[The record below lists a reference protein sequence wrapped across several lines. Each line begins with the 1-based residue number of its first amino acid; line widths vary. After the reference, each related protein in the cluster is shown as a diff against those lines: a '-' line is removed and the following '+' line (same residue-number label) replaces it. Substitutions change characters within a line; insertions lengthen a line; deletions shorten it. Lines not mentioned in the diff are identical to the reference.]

1 MKPSLTLPA
10 FKLMVR
16 TPACRAELKGMRQ
29 SLIRM
34 REEKQ
39 AEFDSY
45 IRQADKVIHDMG
57 VALGEV
63 EA

>member
-16 TPACRAELKGMRQ
+16 PPAGRAELKGMRQ
-29 SLIRM
+29 SLIRL

-39 AEFDSY
+39 AEYDSY
-45 IRQADKVIHDMG
+45 IKRTEKVIHDMG

>member
-1 MKPSLTLPA
+1 MKPALTLPA

-16 TPACRAELKGMRQ
+16 TPAGKAELKGMRQ
-29 SLIRM
+29 SLIRL

-39 AEFDSY
+39 AEYDSY
-45 IRQADKVIHDMG
+45 IKRTDDVIRNMG
-57 VALGEV
+57 IALGEI